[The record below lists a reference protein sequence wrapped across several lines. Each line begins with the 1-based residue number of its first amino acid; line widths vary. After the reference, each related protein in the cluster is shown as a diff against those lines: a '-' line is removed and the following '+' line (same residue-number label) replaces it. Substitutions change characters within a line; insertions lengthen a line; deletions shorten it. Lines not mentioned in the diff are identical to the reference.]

1 MQTQQ
6 TQQQETNQNN
16 LFLVWRME
24 KLKTEKFRKQRDRN
38 VLLKRY
44 VH

>member
-6 TQQQETNQNN
+6 EQTQQSNQNN

-24 KLKTEKFRKQRDRN
+24 KLKTEKFRKLRDRN
-38 VLLKRY
+38 LLLKRY